1 MDAGLGGWLGTIV
14 IGGLAGWVASM
25 IMKTD
30 GSMGILLNVVVGVV
44 GAVVA
49 NLLLPLVGLGGT
61 SDDSSLVTKF
71 LVALVGA
78 IIVLFVVKLFTG
90 KGRGAVAE

>member
-30 GSMGILLNVVVGVV
+30 GSMGIFLNIIVGVI

-49 NLLLPLVGLGGT
+49 NLLLPLIGLSGT
-61 SDDSSLVTKF
+61 SDNSSLVTKF

-78 IIVLFVVKLFTG
+78 VVVLFVVKLFTG
-90 KGRGAVAE
+90 KSANVKE

>member
-30 GSMGILLNVVVGVV
+30 GSMGLLLNIVVGVV

-49 NLLLPLVGLGGT
+49 NLLLPLVGLSGT
-61 SDDSSLVTKF
+61 SDDSNLVTKF
-71 LVALVGA
+71 IVALVGA
-78 IIVLFVVKLFTG
+78 VVVLFVVKLFTG
-90 KGRGAVAE
+90 RKAAPVE

>member
-1 MDAGLGGWLGTIV
+1 MDAGLGGWLGTII

-30 GSMGILLNVVVGVV
+30 AQMGLLWNIVVGVV

-49 NLLLPLVGLGGT
+49 NMLLPVFGLSGT
-61 SDDSSLVTKF
+61 SDSSGLITKFVVALIGALVLLLIYRLVTH
-71 LVALVGA
+71 
-78 IIVLFVVKLFTG
+78 
-90 KGRGAVAE
+90 RGATPAA

>member
-1 MDAGLGGWLGTIV
+1 MDAGLGGWIGTIV

-30 GSMGILLNVVVGVV
+30 ASMGLLLNIVVGVV

-61 SDDSSLVTKF
+61 SDDSSLITKF
-71 LVALVGA
+71 IVALVGA
-78 IIVLFVVKLFTG
+78 VVVLFIFKLVTG
-90 KGRGAVAE
+90 RTKKA

>member
-1 MDAGLGGWLGTIV
+1 MDAGLGGWIGTIV

-30 GSMGILLNVVVGVV
+30 GSMGILLNVIVGVV

-49 NLLLPLVGLGGT
+49 NLLLPLIGLSGT
-61 SDDSSLVTKF
+61 TDNSSLVTKF

-78 IIVLFVVKLFTG
+78 VVVLFVVKLFTG
-90 KGRGAVAE
+90 RSATAKE

>member
-30 GSMGILLNVVVGVV
+30 GSMGILLNVLVGVI

-49 NLLLPLVGLGGT
+49 NLLLPLVGLSGT
-61 SDDSSLVTKF
+61 SDDSNLVTKF
-71 LVALVGA
+71 IVALVGA
-78 IIVLFVVKLFTG
+78 IVILFVVKLFTG
-90 KGRGAVAE
+90 KRATPAE